1 MGEKKS
7 ERKRLVIHLAVMMA
21 SLLQKDALMAP
32 HLAYQTT
39 KGS

>member
-1 MGEKKS
+1 MVGKKV
-7 ERKRLVIHLAVMMA
+7 ERKYLVIHLAVMMA
-21 SLLQKDALMAP
+21 SLLQKDVLMVP